1 MKMFVRKFFIFHL
14 LPLLFWLVLPNVP
27 SEIFIHGKNAVESH
41 AGSSFWGTPSVSA
54 AEPRLTLEEKQKVQ
68 DCIHRGL
75 DWLAAQQARS
85 GRWTANGGEYPTAMT
100 ALAVIALTSE
110 GSTTMQGKY
119 SLQVRRGVDFLLAQS
134 RANGLIGSQMDQRY
148 TYGHGYAMLALAQ
161 VLGEEEDLQR
171 REEIKS
177 TLIRAVEFTAFAQT
191 KAGGWGYVSAKDGND
206 FDEGSTTITQ
216 VQGLRACRNA
226 GIPVPSNT
234 IERAIAYI
242 HRCRGEDGG
251 VYYSSQSGPPGRPAI
266 TAAAIACLYSAGE
279 YDDENVP
286 PMMEFCRKTLDD
298 INANAMG
305 FWHYAHFY
313 YSQVKYREGGEEWD
327 SYYRAIALKLLHE
340 AAPNGGW
347 TQGYVGPTYTTANN
361 LIILQLENASLP
373 IFQR

>member
-1 MKMFVRKFFIFHL
+1 MNGKLHLKRNFRWKFFGVLILNFAG
-14 LPLLFWLVLPNVP
+14 LFFF
-27 SEIFIHGKNAVESH
+27 SEALEA
-41 AGSSFWGTPSVSA
+41 AGELTPKERS
-54 AEPRLTLEEKQKVQ
+54 EVQ
-68 DCIHRGL
+68 ECIHLGL
-75 DWLAAQQARS
+75 DWLASQQARS

-119 SLQVRRGVDFLLAQS
+119 SLHVRRGVDFLLAQS
-134 RANGLIGSQMDQRY
+134 RANGLIGSQSDQRY
-148 TYGHGYAMLALAQ
+148 TYGHGYAMMALAQ
-161 VLGEEEDLQR
+161 VLGEEEDLER
-171 REEIKS
+171 REEIIS
-177 TLIRAVEFTAFAQT
+177 TLKRAVEFTAFAQT
-191 KAGGWGYVSAKDGND
+191 KAGGWGYVSAKDGGD

-226 GIPVPSNT
+226 GIPVPSDT

-242 HRCRGEDGG
+242 HRCRGADGG
-251 VYYSSQSGPPGRPAI
+251 IFYSSTSGPPGRPAI

-286 PMMEFCRKTLDD
+286 PMMDFCRKNLDD
-298 INANAMG
+298 ISGSAMG

-313 YSQVKYREGGEEWD
+313 YAQVKYREGGEEWQN
-327 SYYRAIALKLLHE
+327 YYRAIALKLVSE
-340 AAPNGGW
+340 ADPSGGW
-347 TQGYVGPTYTTANN
+347 SQGFVGNVYTTANN